1 MLIPDYLVYEELQRQ
16 REKERQWEA
25 EPIHLPIYAPEV
37 VDRDAEDEPDTDD
50 YDINRGVIIIDMNS
64 VD

>member
-16 REKERQWEA
+16 REREQQWEA

-37 VDRDAEDEPDTDD
+37 VDRDAEDVPDTDD